1 MVHKRFEEAV
11 RKSDINRGSRACGKL
26 IVWGNGLVH
35 RHNGDSDEPEEQH
48 LQQVRGREV
57 VKGALEFAI
66 VRDAGRSEV

>member
-1 MVHKRFEEAV
+1 MWKIISE
-11 RKSDINRGSRACGKL
+11 
-26 IVWGNGLVH
+26 GNGLVH
-35 RHNGDSDEPEEQH
+35 GHNGDSDEPEEQH